1 MKNLLLNEL
10 NRMKYLTNHERGVVI
25 SEQKIVLKEQEEPTF
40 DDLLWN
46 LQNDRLKDFKFDIG
60 RSNLTTEDTS
70 YVAVEHKRDLLFL
83 QKNPQTVFKYKKG
96 ELSKVGTWKWV
107 IDLESTSK
115 WKYKLV
121 IVPTNTSTTNTITTD
136 ATTATNITTDATT
149 ATNTTQKE
157 KLRSPID
164 KNLLIDPNLKVE
176 DGNINFRLKNPEIET
191 NIYAP
196 VTGKVQIKNSW
207 FDFDTNGTPI
217 YVTDD
222 TIYKVKNGDSV
233 KKGDIVAI
241 LPAKADRNQRFE
253 RIWTG
258 VYWAKPEDFE

>member
-60 RSNLTTEDTS
+60 RSNLTTGNTS

-83 QKNPQTVFKYKKG
+83 QKKPQTVFKYKKG
-96 ELSKVGTWKWV
+96 ESSNVGTWKWV

-121 IVPTNTSTTNTITTD
+121 IVPTNT
-136 ATTATNITTDATT
+136 ITTDATT
-149 ATNTTQKE
+149 ATNTTKSNSEIQSE
-157 KLRSPID
+157 KLLRPISKD
-164 KNLLIDPNLKVE
+164 QISSEEVKILHNESMLVFTSKKPSDEHQILAVQTGEVGGVFNNLLRISSPN
-176 DGNINFRLKNPEIET
+176 GI
-191 NIYAP
+191 NIY
-196 VTGKVQIKNSW
+196 
-207 FDFDTNGTPI
+207 I
-217 YVTDD
+217 YYPEFAK
-222 TIYKVKNGDSV
+222 INVKSGDQV
-233 KKGDIVAI
+233 KKGDVIGVI
-241 LPAKADRNQRFE
+241 PSNPNRTELKLGVVDRDKTIEIGRFE
-253 RIWTG
+253 
-258 VYWAKPEDFE
+258 

>member
-121 IVPTNTSTTNTITTD
+121 IVPTNT
-136 ATTATNITTDATT
+136 TATNTTTDATT
-149 ATNTTQKE
+149 ATNTTTTNTTQKE
-157 KLRSPID
+157 KLRVPVD
-164 KNLLIDPNLKVE
+164 KERLVNPTLVKDKDGHIMFHLK
-176 DGNINFRLKNPEIET
+176 DRDLET

-196 VTGKVQIKNSW
+196 MSSTVHKIGNGWVWLKTNNKTVTMFYPN
-207 FDFDTNGTPI
+207 DTKL
-217 YVTDD
+217 
-222 TIYKVKNGDSV
+222 KVKEKDLVNKGQIIATLP
-233 KKGDIVAI
+233 KK
-241 LPAKADRNQRFE
+241 DRRSE
-253 RIWTG
+253 YESIWTSD
-258 VYWAKPEDFE
+258 VSPEEFE